1 MNWLDFANVAA
12 ATALSSAFNS
22 IWLGL
27 LLAGLAALMLR
38 VIPRCNAT
46 TRYAVWFTTTLLI
59 VAMPPLFLLVPRPV
73 AMAATVTL
81 PAAAAPLAVPVTT
94 RWPVYVAMGWLA
106 ISIVLIARVAYS
118 LYHIHGLKRR
128 AALLGMRGNVRI
140 LISADVRVPVAA
152 GFLQRA
158 IIFPQSIVS
167 QLSAEEFEQ
176 VLSHE
181 LAHLRRWDD
190 WTQLLQAI
198 AQAVLFFNP
207 VVHWIGKRLEIE
219 REIACDQWV
228 VSATGKA
235 RPYAACLTHLHEL
248 TRRAHAPQLAPG
260 VTGRKRWQISARIE
274 ALLAEDRHGT
284 PGLSRSGWLA
294 ALALTSAAL
303 VVATQVTPPVGVA
316 ELPLATISYARLDA
330 PAAPAIVVT
339 PVKATPAKPRLLASR
354 VGQPEQNSLVPAM
367 ATIAANAPVIPAAPY
382 VLVRSWR
389 LEASPT
395 FMVITVV
402 FFEPPPVTQ
411 QNRI

>member
-1 MNWLDFANVAA
+1 MNWLDFANIAA
-12 ATALSSAFNS
+12 ATALSSALNS

-38 VIPRCNAT
+38 VMPRSNAT
-46 TRYAVWFTTTLLI
+46 TRYAVWFTTSLLI
-59 VAMPPLFLLVPRPV
+59 LAVPPLFLLVPRPV
-73 AMAATVTL
+73 ALAATLTL

-94 RWPVYVAMGWLA
+94 RWPVHVVMGWLA
-106 ISIVLIARVAYS
+106 ISIVLVARLAYS
-118 LYHIHGLKRR
+118 LYHIQGLKRR
-128 AALLGMRGNVRI
+128 ATLLGMRGNVRV
-140 LISADVRVPVAA
+140 LSSAYVRVPMAA
-152 GFLQRA
+152 GFVRRA
-158 IIFPQSIVS
+158 IIFPRTIVS
-167 QLSAEEFEQ
+167 QLSTEEFEQ

-190 WTQLLQAI
+190 WTQLLQEI
-198 AQAVLFFNP
+198 SQAVLFFNP

-248 TRRAHAPQLAPG
+248 TRRAGAPQLAPG
-260 VTGRKRWQISARIE
+260 ATGRKRWQISARIE
-274 ALLAEDRHGT
+274 ALLAEDRHAT

-294 ALALTSAAL
+294 ACALASAAL

-316 ELPLATISYARLDA
+316 ELPLATISYARLNV
-330 PAAPAIVVT
+330 PAAPGLAMT
-339 PVKATPAKPRLLASR
+339 PVKATPAKPRLLAGR
-354 VGQPEQNSLVPAM
+354 VRKPSQSLIPDM

-382 VLVRSWR
+382 ILVRSWR
-389 LEASPT
+389 VEASPA
-395 FMVITVV
+395 FMIITVV